1 MKDGKGSFDILE
13 SIERHIEALKPLLP
27 KQALVCIGEFTIK
40 MLLRDLNVSKETT
53 LPILIEKSSEEVN
66 KWLPKGFNAHLV
78 LGFEEAHIDTHFWYN
93 VMPTIMQDD
102 SVISSLQKKSSEKL
116 RYATIF
122 SSIWDGLGS
131 AALPTLIRKFKAANM
146 DSFSIA
152 ILPSKIQPI
161 DAHFNAYAALK
172 ICSVTDGA
180 TVLLMD
186 RDHVENYEGVDRIGE
201 PIKGNMVLNYLLN
214 LFLTKT
220 SLVEEI
226 SELSRTF
233 NTKLFTPIVVTGASY
248 NVYGSIENMLNTAL
262 LKPFFTFDLS
272 TASLLYVF
280 LRLPTN
286 LKDKLPQGKIEL
298 AITNWFKGK
307 TTLQSIYI
315 SEPIYTE
322 DLTDRVDAVLLVGGF
337 EIDKMLSDLE
347 QKVLPLKN
355 LAVEKGFM
363 TEDGSFII
371 KVEEKPVLA
380 EVPIAQPSHENVGP
394 SPSIDQ
400 ELLNESPTPTV
411 EPQITLS
418 TAEVFPEKL
427 AAPTEQSETEETQLI
442 NETQS
447 VETPP
452 PIVVPEDT
460 SETHIVEA
468 SLTDIEKAVE
478 PKPLEK
484 LKNTPRTKK
493 AKTPI
498 IDEEKTQTLAKPRR
512 TRRTGK
518 QQLKKAD

>member
-1 MKDGKGSFDILE
+1 M
-13 SIERHIEALKPLLP
+13 
-27 KQALVCIGEFTIK
+27 
-40 MLLRDLNVSKETT
+40 
-53 LPILIEKSSEEVN
+53 PILIEKSSEEVY

-93 VMPTIMQDD
+93 VMPTIMLDD
-102 SVISSLQKKSSEKL
+102 SVIDSLQKKSSEKL

-214 LFLTKT
+214 LFLTKA

-262 LKPFFTFDLS
+262 LKPFLTFDLS

-280 LRLPTN
+280 LRVPTS

-380 EVPIAQPSHENVGP
+380 EVPIAEPSQDVEP
-394 SPSIDQ
+394 SPSIAQ
-400 ELLNESPTPTV
+400 ELLKESPTPTG
-411 EPQITLS
+411 EPQITPS
-418 TAEVFPEKL
+418 TPEVFPEQL
-427 AAPTEQSETEETQLI
+427 PTSTEQPETEETHLI

-447 VETPP
+447 VKTSPL
-452 PIVVPEDT
+452 IAVPEDT
-460 SETHIVEA
+460 SETQIVEA

-478 PKPLEK
+478 SKPLENS
-484 LKNTPRTKK
+484 KNTPRTKK

-498 IDEEKTQTLAKPRR
+498 IDEEKTQTPAKPRR
-512 TRRTGK
+512 TRSTGK
-518 QQLKKAD
+518 LQLKKAD